1 MKKKCKK
8 INYAKLLLP
17 WIIVAVLGYTIAAFI
32 LQFFTQ
38 VEISPTLTTCYFT
51 FWTVEIVSLAGIK
64 TMKVKKNSENDK
76 EEE

>member
-1 MKKKCKK
+1 MKNKTKKKS
-8 INYAKLLLP
+8 NYSKLLLP
-17 WIIVAVLGYTIAAFI
+17 WIIVAVMLYTIAAFI

-38 VEISPTLTTCYFT
+38 VEISPTLTTAYFA

-64 TMKVKKNSENDK
+64 TVKERKRKND